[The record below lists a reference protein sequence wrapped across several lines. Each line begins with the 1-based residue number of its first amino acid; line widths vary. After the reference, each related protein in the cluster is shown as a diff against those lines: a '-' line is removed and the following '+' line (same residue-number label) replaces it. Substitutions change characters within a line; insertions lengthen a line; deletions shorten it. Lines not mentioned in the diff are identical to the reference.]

1 MGLKY
6 SVFNQFY
13 GPKPYID
20 KILYSLIAVHRLDLK
35 LASLARLSRESG

>member
-20 KILYSLIAVHRLDLK
+20 KILHSLKTYGLV
-35 LASLARLSRESG
+35 